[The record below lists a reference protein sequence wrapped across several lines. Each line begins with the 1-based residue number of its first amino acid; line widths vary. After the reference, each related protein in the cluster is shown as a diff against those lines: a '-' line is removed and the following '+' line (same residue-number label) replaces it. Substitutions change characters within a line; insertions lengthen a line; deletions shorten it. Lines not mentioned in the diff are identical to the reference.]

1 MFIFF
6 KNILNLIRFFSLKT
20 EKKFVVFYSENKNY
34 RNYLKPLLIRFSG
47 ENKYKT
53 VYVTSD
59 NNDVENIDENIEIFF
74 IGKGLTRLIFF
85 TILNCDFLITTLS
98 NLNNNIK
105 ISKNCK
111 KMVYVPHSLC
121 STHKV
126 YEKEAFQ
133 HFDIFFSSGDY
144 QKIELRKA
152 EKEYQFKEKKILNVG
167 YIFFENFKIKEKNHS
182 TSEKKTIIFAPSWQ
196 RNSKNLLNDFG
207 DKIIQKL
214 LEKNFRIY
222 LRLHPEAVKRSSS
235 KLKYI
240 KSKFEMNKN
249 FVINTD
255 LENFSHFE
263 KSEMLITDNGGVAL
277 EYVYIFKKPVLYIN
291 YQEKIQNKDF
301 KRISVNTL
309 EDTFKKNFCYQI
321 QIKDLNNIDVNIDHI
336 IKKDSEKI
344 INGINFLK
352 KNIYTNKKASD
363 EAFKFIDNLWTD

>member
-6 KNILNLIRFFSLKT
+6 KNILNLIRFFSLKP

-182 TSEKKTIIFAPSWQ
+182 MSEKKTIIFAPSWQ

>member
-1 MFIFF
+1 
-6 KNILNLIRFFSLKT
+6 
-20 EKKFVVFYSENKNY
+20 
-34 RNYLKPLLIRFSG
+34 
-47 ENKYKT
+47 
-53 VYVTSD
+53 
-59 NNDVENIDENIEIFF
+59 
-74 IGKGLTRLIFF
+74 
-85 TILNCDFLITTLS
+85 
-98 NLNNNIK
+98 
-105 ISKNCK
+105 
-111 KMVYVPHSLC
+111 
-121 STHKV
+121 
-126 YEKEAFQ
+126 
-133 HFDIFFSSGDY
+133 
-144 QKIELRKA
+144 
-152 EKEYQFKEKKILNVG
+152 
-167 YIFFENFKIKEKNHS
+167 
-182 TSEKKTIIFAPSWQ
+182 
-196 RNSKNLLNDFG
+196 
-207 DKIIQKL
+207 
-214 LEKNFRIY
+214 
-222 LRLHPEAVKRSSS
+222 
-235 KLKYI
+235 
-240 KSKFEMNKN
+240 MNKN